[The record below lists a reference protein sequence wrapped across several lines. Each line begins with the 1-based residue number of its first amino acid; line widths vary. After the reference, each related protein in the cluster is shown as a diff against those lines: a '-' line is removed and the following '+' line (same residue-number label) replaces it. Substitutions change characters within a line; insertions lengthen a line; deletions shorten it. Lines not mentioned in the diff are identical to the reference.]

1 MWGMMKKNL
10 ILILGV
16 ILGIVG
22 FAFIVY
28 NLFNI
33 HITAVFEDLEPFPKN
48 LNVYYKGFKLGRT
61 VRVHP
66 SKDFTNTHV
75 EMILNAKNLS
85 LPDNTTA
92 KMKSKNKKD
101 YIELEY
107 PSAPSITY
115 LKNHSVIYGKKG
127 LNIGDYIDKQA
138 EAGGLDEIKE
148 NLNNTVASAGD
159 TLDALTELFGTANDI
174 LKDLRPSLKI
184 TGENLAATSQNLAET
199 SAELNQSV
207 RPKRLHNSFANI
219 EQTTRNI
226 ELTTKNLEQ
235 ASLNISNVTAH
246 VNNNT
251 ITIMDCVIAN
261 SNTIIDNINKILTN
275 TNDIVNGF
283 KVTLSKRFGGMKIM
297 FGKPIS

>member
-1 MWGMMKKNL
+1 MKKFL
-10 ILILGV
+10 ILILCA
-16 ILGIVG
+16 ILGIAG
-22 FAFIVY
+22 FVFLVHSFY
-28 NLFNI
+28 NM

-66 SKDFTNTHV
+66 SKDFTETQV

-107 PSAPSITY
+107 PNAPSITY
-115 LKNHSVIYGKKG
+115 LKNHSVIEGKKG

-138 EAGGLDEIKE
+138 EAGGLDEIKD

-174 LKDLRPSLKI
+174 LKDIRPSIKI
-184 TGENLAATSQNLAET
+184 TAENLAET
-199 SAELNQSV
+199 SQNLKETSYELNSSLK
-207 RPKRLHNSFANI
+207 PKRLSNSFANI
-219 EQTTRNI
+219 EQTTKNI
-226 ELTTKNLEQ
+226 ERTTKNFEN
-235 ASLNISNVTAH
+235 ASLDITKTTSH
-246 VNNNT
+246 INT
-251 ITIMDCVIAN
+251 DTIGIVDCVIAN
-261 SNTIIDNINKILTN
+261 INTIIDNINVVINN
-275 TNDIVNGF
+275 TNDIVIGF
-283 KVTLSKRFGGMKIM
+283 QQTLNKRFAGMKIM
-297 FGKPIS
+297 FGRPLKK

>member
-1 MWGMMKKNL
+1 MKKFL
-10 ILILGV
+10 ILILGA
-16 ILGIVG
+16 ILGIAG
-22 FAFIVY
+22 FVFLVHSFY
-28 NLFNI
+28 NM

-66 SKDFTNTHV
+66 SKDFTETQV

-107 PSAPSITY
+107 PNAPSITY
-115 LKNHSVIYGKKG
+115 LKNHSVIEGKKG

-138 EAGGLDEIKE
+138 EAGGLDEIKD

-174 LKDLRPSLKI
+174 LKDIRPSIKI
-184 TGENLAATSQNLAET
+184 TAENLAET
-199 SAELNQSV
+199 SQNLKETSSELNSSLK
-207 RPKRLHNSFANI
+207 PKRLSNSFANI
-219 EQTTRNI
+219 EQTTKNI
-226 ELTTKNLEQ
+226 ERTTKNFEN
-235 ASLNISNVTAH
+235 ASLDITKTTSH
-246 VNNNT
+246 INT
-251 ITIMDCVIAN
+251 DTIGIVDCVIAN
-261 SNTIIDNINKILTN
+261 INTIIDNINVVINN
-275 TNDIVNGF
+275 TNDIVIGF
-283 KVTLSKRFGGMKIM
+283 QQTLNKRFAGMKIM
-297 FGKPIS
+297 FGRPLKK

>member
-1 MWGMMKKNL
+1 MKKFL
-10 ILILGV
+10 ILMLGAILGV
-16 ILGIVG
+16 AV
-22 FAFIVY
+22 FTFIIHNLY
-28 NLFNI
+28 NM
-33 HITAVFEDLEPFPKN
+33 HITAVFSDLEPFPKN

-66 SKDFTNTHV
+66 SKDFTDTHV

-107 PSAPSITY
+107 PDAPSITF
-115 LKNHSVIYGKKG
+115 LKNHSIIQGKKS
-127 LNIGDYIDKQA
+127 LNIVVYIDKQA

-184 TGENLAATSQNLAET
+184 TAENLSET
-199 SAELNQSV
+199 SRNLKETSEEINLSLKPRRLN
-207 RPKRLHNSFANI
+207 NSIANI
-219 EQTTRNI
+219 EQTTKNI
-226 ELTTKNLEQ
+226 ERTTKNLET
-235 ASLNISNVTAH
+235 ASSDITKTTAH
-246 VNNNT
+246 VNSDTVN
-251 ITIMDCVIAN
+251 IIDCVIAN
-261 SNTIIDNINKILTN
+261 INTIIDNINIVINN
-275 TNDIVNGF
+275 TNDIVKGF
-283 KVTLSKRFGGMKIM
+283 QQTLNKRFAGMRII
-297 FGKPIS
+297 FGKAVEN

>member
-1 MWGMMKKNL
+1 MKKFL
-10 ILILGV
+10 ILMLGAFLGV
-16 ILGIVG
+16 AV
-22 FAFIVY
+22 FTFIIHNLY
-28 NLFNI
+28 NM
-33 HITAVFEDLEPFPKN
+33 HITAVFSDLEPFPKN

-66 SKDFTNTHV
+66 SKDFTDTHV

-107 PSAPSITY
+107 PDAPSITF
-115 LKNHSVIYGKKG
+115 LKNHSIIQGKKG

-174 LKDLRPSLKI
+174 LKIYVLHLK
-184 TGENLAATSQNLAET
+184 SP
-199 SAELNQSV
+199 
-207 RPKRLHNSFANI
+207 PKI
-219 EQTTRNI
+219 
-226 ELTTKNLEQ
+226 
-235 ASLNISNVTAH
+235 
-246 VNNNT
+246 
-251 ITIMDCVIAN
+251 
-261 SNTIIDNINKILTN
+261 
-275 TNDIVNGF
+275 
-283 KVTLSKRFGGMKIM
+283 
-297 FGKPIS
+297 

>member
-1 MWGMMKKNL
+1 MKKFL
-10 ILILGV
+10 ILMLGAFLGV
-16 ILGIVG
+16 AV
-22 FAFIVY
+22 FTFIIHNLY
-28 NLFNI
+28 NM
-33 HITAVFEDLEPFPKN
+33 HITAVFNDLEPFPKN

-66 SKDFTNTHV
+66 SKDFTDTHV

-107 PSAPSITY
+107 PDAPSITF
-115 LKNHSVIYGKKG
+115 LKNHSIIQGKKG

-184 TGENLAATSQNLAET
+184 TAENLAET
-199 SAELNQSV
+199 SKNLKETSEEINLSLKPRRLN
-207 RPKRLHNSFANI
+207 NSIANI
-219 EQTTRNI
+219 EQTTKNI
-226 ELTTKNLEQ
+226 ERTTKNLET
-235 ASLNISNVTAH
+235 ASSDITKTTAH
-246 VNNNT
+246 VNSDT
-251 ITIMDCVIAN
+251 INIIDCVIAN
-261 SNTIIDNINKILTN
+261 INTIIDNINLVINN
-275 TNDIVNGF
+275 TNDIIKGF
-283 KVTLSKRFGGMKIM
+283 QQTLNKRFAGMRIM
-297 FGKPIS
+297 FGKAVQN

>member
-22 FAFIVY
+22 FAFIVH

-66 SKDFTNTHV
+66 SKNFTNTHV
-75 EMILNAKNLS
+75 EIILNAKNLS

-184 TGENLAATSQNLAET
+184 TGENLAAMSQNLTET

-261 SNTIIDNINKILTN
+261 SNTIIDNINKILAN

>member
-1 MWGMMKKNL
+1 MT
-10 ILILGV
+10 GV
-16 ILGIVG
+16 ILGITV
-22 FAFIVY
+22 FVFILHNLY
-28 NLFNI
+28 NM

-66 SKDFTNTHV
+66 SKDFTDTHV

-92 KMKSKNKKD
+92 KIKTKNKKD

-107 PSAPSITY
+107 PNAPSITY
-115 LKNHSVIYGKKG
+115 LKNHSMILGKKG

-138 EAGGLDEIKE
+138 EAGGLDEIKD

-184 TGENLAATSQNLAET
+184 TAENLAITSNNLKDASE
-199 SAELNQSV
+199 ELNKSLK
-207 RPKRLHNSFANI
+207 PKRLQNSFANI
-219 EQTTRNI
+219 EQTTLNI
-226 ELTTKNLEQ
+226 ERTTKNFENS
-235 ASLNISNVTAH
+235 SLNINKTTEH
-246 VNNNT
+246 INNDT
-251 ITIMDCVIAN
+251 VKILDCVIAN
-261 SNTIIDNINKILTN
+261 FNSIIDNVNIILNN
-275 TNDIVNGF
+275 TNDIVQGF
-283 KVTLSKRFGGMKIM
+283 KVTLSKRFAGIKIM
-297 FGKPIS
+297 FGKPMS

>member
-1 MWGMMKKNL
+1 MKKFL
-10 ILILGV
+10 ILILGA
-16 ILGIVG
+16 ILGIAG
-22 FAFIVY
+22 FVFLVHSFY
-28 NLFNI
+28 NM

-66 SKDFTNTHV
+66 SKDFTETQV

-107 PSAPSITY
+107 PNAPSITY
-115 LKNHSVIYGKKG
+115 LKNHSVIEGKKG

-138 EAGGLDEIKE
+138 EAGGLDEIKD

-174 LKDLRPSLKI
+174 LKDIRPSIKI
-184 TGENLAATSQNLAET
+184 TAENLAET
-199 SAELNQSV
+199 SQNLKETSYELNSSLK
-207 RPKRLHNSFANI
+207 PKRLSNSFANI
-219 EQTTRNI
+219 EQTTKNI
-226 ELTTKNLEQ
+226 ERTTKNFEN
-235 ASLNISNVTAH
+235 ASLDITKTTSH
-246 VNNNT
+246 INT
-251 ITIMDCVIAN
+251 DTIEIFDCVIAN
-261 SNTIIDNINKILTN
+261 INTIIDNINVVINN
-275 TNDIVNGF
+275 TNDIVIGF
-283 KVTLSKRFGGMKIM
+283 QQTLNKRFAGMKIM
-297 FGKPIS
+297 FGRPLKK

>member
-1 MWGMMKKNL
+1 MKKFL
-10 ILILGV
+10 ILILGA
-16 ILGIVG
+16 ILGIAG
-22 FAFIVY
+22 FVFLVHSFY
-28 NLFNI
+28 NM

-66 SKDFTNTHV
+66 SKDFTETQV

-107 PSAPSITY
+107 PNAPSITY
-115 LKNHSVIYGKKG
+115 LKNHSVIEGKKG

-138 EAGGLDEIKE
+138 EAGGLDEIKD

-174 LKDLRPSLKI
+174 LKDIRPSIKI
-184 TGENLAATSQNLAET
+184 TAENLAET
-199 SAELNQSV
+199 SQNLKETSYELNSSLK
-207 RPKRLHNSFANI
+207 PKRLSNSFANI
-219 EQTTRNI
+219 EQTTKNI
-226 ELTTKNLEQ
+226 ERTTKNFEN
-235 ASLNISNVTAH
+235 ASLDITKTTSH
-246 VNNNT
+246 INT
-251 ITIMDCVIAN
+251 DTIGIVDCVIAN
-261 SNTIIDNINKILTN
+261 INTIIDNINVVINN
-275 TNDIVNGF
+275 TNDIVIGF
-283 KVTLSKRFGGMKIM
+283 QQTLNKRFAGMKIM
-297 FGKPIS
+297 FGRPIS

>member
-1 MWGMMKKNL
+1 MKKFL
-10 ILILGV
+10 ILILGA
-16 ILGIVG
+16 ILGIAG
-22 FAFIVY
+22 FVFLFHSFY
-28 NLFNI
+28 NM

-66 SKDFTNTHV
+66 SKDFTETQV

-107 PSAPSITY
+107 PNAPSITY
-115 LKNHSVIYGKKG
+115 LKNHSVIEGKKG

-138 EAGGLDEIKE
+138 EAGGLDEIKD

-174 LKDLRPSLKI
+174 LKDIRPSIKI
-184 TGENLAATSQNLAET
+184 TAENLAET
-199 SAELNQSV
+199 SQNLKETSYELNSSLK
-207 RPKRLHNSFANI
+207 PKRLSNSFANI
-219 EQTTRNI
+219 EQTTKNI
-226 ELTTKNLEQ
+226 ERTTKNFEN
-235 ASLNISNVTAH
+235 ASLDITKTTSH
-246 VNNNT
+246 INT
-251 ITIMDCVIAN
+251 DTIGIVDCVIAN
-261 SNTIIDNINKILTN
+261 INTIIDNINVVINN
-275 TNDIVNGF
+275 TNDIVIGF
-283 KVTLSKRFGGMKIM
+283 QRTLNKRFAGMKIM
-297 FGKPIS
+297 FGRPLKK